1 MTMET
6 PITSERTMHL
16 VRASSGQR
24 LANYLVDVFF
34 FYVILVVLGALIGAF
49 APEWID
55 YLDSTDPIYNLVGRI
70 LSLVLYALYM
80 GAIEAML
87 DGKSIGK
94 LLTKTRAIQ
103 LNGDNITPGLAFA
116 RGVYRAVPFAAF
128 SALGS
133 PSNPWQDRWT
143 DTMVIDETESVRG

>member
-1 MTMET
+1 MET
-6 PITSERTMHL
+6 PNASSHTIDL
-16 VRASSGQR
+16 VRASSGKR
-24 LANYLVDVFF
+24 FVNYLVDIFF
-34 FYVILVVLGALIGAF
+34 FYVILVLVGAVIGIF

-70 LSLVLYALYM
+70 LSLVVYAVYM

-94 LLTKTRAIQ
+94 LVTRTRAVQ
-103 LNGDNITPGLAFA
+103 LNGDKITPGLAFA
-116 RGVYRAVPFAAF
+116 RGVYRAVPFAPL
-128 SALGS
+128 SALGD

-143 DTMVIDETESVRG
+143 DTMVIDEGLSVRN